1 MKPET
6 NLEETKVVR
15 EKRVQFNVSDLDRI
29 TLLLNNIEV
38 KGIGQANVLVEIASI
53 LGKGKLID

>member
-15 EKRVQFNVSDLDRI
+15 EKQVQFNVSDLDRV

-53 LGKGKLID
+53 LGKGKFID

>member
-6 NLEETKVVR
+6 DLEETKVVR
-15 EKRVQFNVSDLDRI
+15 EKQVQFNVSDLDRI

>member
-15 EKRVQFNVSDLDRI
+15 EKQVQFNVSDLDRI